1 MKKAAILLMLSL
13 SLNLNAQT
21 TSNFA
26 DALIEDV
33 NQRMEACKAKQNEL
47 MTLVRGKEMT
57 PELRAQG
64 DSIYRIYMTMYEAI
78 NDDIKSSIES
88 HLNDAATS
96 KLLLTFKRQLGYD
109 YIETIMPKYAFSN
122 TDELAGLRNEL
133 AIEATKKP
141 GAQLVDFELPDD
153 AGINHRLS
161 EYVGKGHFVL
171 VDFWASWCGPCRAE
185 MPNVLK
191 AYERFH
197 DKGFDILGLSFDSNR
212 DAWLKAVAE
221 LGMTWPQLSDLQGW
235 KSLAAQKYGVHA
247 IPFTMLFDPSGKV
260 VATNLRGDAL
270 SAKLEELM
278 IPGEK

>member
-1 MKKAAILLMLSL
+1 MKKVAILLTLSMSL
-13 SLNLNAQT
+13 SINAQNT
-21 TSNFA
+21 DNFA
-26 DALIEDV
+26 EALIKDV
-33 NQRMEACKAKQNEL
+33 SKRMEVCNEKQNEL
-47 MTLVRGKEMT
+47 MALVRGKQMT
-57 PELRAQG
+57 PELRAKG
-64 DSIYRIYMTMYEAI
+64 DSIYHIYMGMFEDI
-78 NDDIKSSIES
+78 ENDIKRTIED
-88 HLNDAATS
+88 HKNDAETAQ
-96 KLLLTFKRQLGYD
+96 LLLTFKRQLGYE
-109 YIETIMPKYAFSN
+109 YLEKFMAEYPHASAA
-122 TDELAGLRNEL
+122 ELEPIRNEL

-141 GAQLVDFELPDD
+141 GSQLVDFELPDE
-153 AGINHRLS
+153 AGVNHKLS

-197 DKGFDILGLSFDSNR
+197 NKGFDILGLSFDSNR

-247 IPFTMLFDPSGKV
+247 IPFTMLFDPEGKV

-270 SAKLEELM
+270 SQKLEELM
-278 IPGEK
+278 SLGEK